1 VTAPRIQQV
10 HLIDGTYELFRHH
23 FSPGGGHRNGDDRE
37 VGATRGVLRSLLGMV
52 ADGATHVAVAT
63 DHVIES
69 FRNDLYAGYK
79 TGAGI
84 DPELWQQFPLVEDV
98 LRSAGFTVWPMV
110 EVEADDALGAAA
122 AVAAADPNVGRA
134 VICTPDKDL
143 AQCVRDPDVVQFD
156 RRAGQFRDE
165 AAVEAKYGVPPAS
178 IPDWLALVGDTADG
192 FPGLTGWGAKSAA
205 AVLRHYRHI
214 EHIPLHPGQWEV
226 SVRSSAALCA
236 TLREHLDDAL
246 LFRRLATLEL
256 DVEVGAPADWAWQG
270 PDEQFEQWCV
280 LLDANDALTRARALA
295 SH

>member
-1 VTAPRIQQV
+1 M
-10 HLIDGTYELFRHH
+10 
-23 FSPGGGHRNGDDRE
+23 
-37 VGATRGVLRSLLGMV
+37 GMV

-256 DVEVGAPADWAWQG
+256 DVDVGAPADWAWQG